1 MSVQLS
7 VKANALLNQISIKP
21 SIVLDIEGID
31 IIFGAAPVL
40 KVLNWD
46 DENAR
51 WDDGLFWDGSIED
64 TNARDWIELNSTTSS
79 ITQQIEP
86 DKGSISSISTVNVSL
101 IDKNGELSSLLALD
115 NIEEILG
122 RKCTFSLGF
131 AEGSY
136 PNDFQPVFRGVI
148 VDFYTDA
155 GTIMIGL
162 ASSNT
167 LLRQSVLQNF
177 VTENTEKIKYKEL
190 VVQDLS
196 YFQRLTFPELLQIQY
211 VLGSVLTANLDETL
225 NIITVTITVSTTAKE
240 IKDLFSNDVLLFNAV
255 SVSVSGEQNNIQN
268 TFPLTSFIIDTVINV
283 NDTIGF
289 IESQDALTSYVRV
302 DDELMLLNSVDSAT
316 QITVTRNQLNSTV
329 NSHDDESEVQAFY
342 RLQGNP
348 LELCLKLMLSNDDNE
363 FFDSLDIPKSI
374 NVISPTESIQNAII
388 FDYYDI
394 EEKTGLTV
402 GDSIKLDSTSNTGT
416 YTIAGF
422 ETLENGDSY
431 ILVNETLVDESEYAN
446 AFCYKSKYNTLP
458 SGAGLGML
466 TSEVDVKQF
475 ESIIN
480 QFGSN
485 FVDVD
490 AYVKDT
496 IDDATEFIR
505 ETLFAQGLYLV
516 FRKARTSVKFV
527 VPPFTSEITKTI
539 DIDSITNINAIKQ
552 RRSTHKY
559 LYNTYV
565 YRYNQ
570 DSIDDKFLSGKITV
584 SELSSSRIK
593 VGRKQLK
600 IDAPSLRNNPS
611 TTNMITNISNRL
623 IDRYRYAPTYLDDIS
638 VLYKDGYPL
647 EIGDVIPFGSSN
659 TKFTDLQ
666 TGLKNLPLALYEVK
680 NKSINIKTGE
690 IKLSLLSTNFALNA
704 RYGVISLASYVD
716 SGSTT
721 TEIKLRVLNNVN
733 EYVYEADKWQPFIG
747 DRVRIRSIDYTFDE
761 TRTIL
766 KRSETNV
773 NAIVL
778 DSPLSQ
784 VPQNGYV
791 VEVPEYDPTSSTI
804 DEDYKL
810 RFTFNNSQVVITS
823 SIDNISFEVAEPE
836 KLVVGSE
843 IYIHAKDYARD
854 SFNDGSFKIESIV
867 GNLVTLN
874 KALEFTPLV
883 NDLVEKSDY
892 LDGGNYYA
900 LI

>member
-21 SIVLDIEGID
+21 SIVLEIEGID

-46 DENAR
+46 DENAS
-51 WDDGLFWDGSIED
+51 WDAGLFWDGSIED

-136 PNDFQPVFRGVI
+136 PNDFQPVFRGVV

-167 LLRQSVLQNF
+167 LLRQAVLQNF
-177 VTENTEKIKYKEL
+177 VTEL
-190 VVQDLS
+190 
-196 YFQRLTFPELLQIQY
+196 
-211 VLGSVLTANLDETL
+211 
-225 NIITVTITVSTTAKE
+225 
-240 IKDLFSNDVLLFNAV
+240 
-255 SVSVSGEQNNIQN
+255 SGEIN
-268 TFPLTSFIIDTVINV
+268 TTDTVLNL
-283 NDTIGF
+283 NDTVGL
-289 IESQDALTSYVRV
+289 IESQDALTSYIRI
-302 DDELMLLNSVDSAT
+302 DDELMLLDSIDSAT
-316 QITVTRNQLNSTV
+316 QITVTRNQLNSTLD
-329 NSHDDESEVQAFY
+329 SHDDDTEVQAFY
-342 RLQGNP
+342 RLQGKP
-348 LELCLKLMLSNDDNE
+348 LELCLKLMLSNDNND

-374 NVISPTESIQNAII
+374 NIVSPTESIQNAII
-388 FDYYDI
+388 FDYFDI
-394 EEKTGLTV
+394 EEKTGLTI
-402 GDSIKLDSTSNTGT
+402 GDSIKLDSTLNTGT
-416 YTIAGF
+416 YTITGF

-446 AFCYKSKYNTLP
+446 TFCYKSKYNTLP

-539 DIDSITNINAIKQ
+539 DIDSITNVNAIKQ

-611 TTNMITNISNRL
+611 TTNMINNISNRL

-647 EIGDVIPFGSSN
+647 EIGDVIPFGGSN

-716 SGSTT
+716 DGSTT

-733 EYVYEADKWQPFIG
+733 EYVYEADKWESFIG

-766 KRSETNV
+766 KRSDTNID
-773 NAIVL
+773 AIVL

-784 VPQNGYV
+784 VPQDGYV
-791 VEVPEYDPTSSTI
+791 VEVPEYDPGSSTI

-810 RFTFNNSQVVITS
+810 RFTFNNSQVVITT
-823 SIDNISFEVAEPE
+823 SIDNISFEVAEIE
-836 KLVVGSE
+836 KLVIGSE

-854 SFNDGSFKIESIV
+854 SFNDGVYKIESIV
-867 GNLVTLN
+867 GNLVTLD
-874 KALEFTPLV
+874 KALEFTPLIG
-883 NDLVEKSDY
+883 DLIEKSDY